1 MHFYWIVLRH
11 AAPRLL
17 SGGFFTE
24 YDRGIVI
31 AGGAFDQFG
40 LTKPVICIFITEML
54 TVLGWFLFT
63 MLSQSFA
70 KPIHCLSV
78 YGKPALTAPQTTS
91 AYSNHRHDGP
101 HPTPDQRSGVQR
113 SYSFQMYSLLICAC
127 EPSTCLRTS
136 GTAPAHGSNA

>member
-40 LTKPVICIFITEML
+40 LTKPVICIFITEMP

-63 MLSQSFA
+63 MLSHNRIWRISVNTSSIA
-70 KPIHCLSV
+70 ALLIPLTMSLYCAWELSYCGDV
-78 YGKPALTAPQTTS
+78 
-91 AYSNHRHDGP
+91 
-101 HPTPDQRSGVQR
+101 SGV
-113 SYSFQMYSLLICAC
+113 
-127 EPSTCLRTS
+127 
-136 GTAPAHGSNA
+136 